1 MTMSGDGEVGGS
13 HKAAGFAAAGPKILG
28 VSQSSSQK
36 SILHRKTLPDYK
48 CRNNYYYYYYYFTT
62 VRIKY

>member
-13 HKAAGFAAAGPKILG
+13 HKAAGFAVAGPKILG

-36 SILHRKTLPDYK
+36 SILHRKT
-48 CRNNYYYYYYYFTT
+48 CRITNAGTIIIIIIIIIT
-62 VRIKY
+62 LLL